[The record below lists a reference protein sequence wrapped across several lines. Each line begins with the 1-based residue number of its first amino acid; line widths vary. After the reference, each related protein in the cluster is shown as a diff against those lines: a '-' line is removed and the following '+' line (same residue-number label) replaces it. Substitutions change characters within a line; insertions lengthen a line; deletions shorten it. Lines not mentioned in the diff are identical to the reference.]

1 MHMYFSE
8 CMHLRQ
14 RKVVPMQRG
23 FPLELLSPDDVE
35 AEGSL
40 MWIGVLLEF
49 ILKPAHTYRSSGRQ
63 RLV

>member
-1 MHMYFSE
+1 
-8 CMHLRQ
+8 
-14 RKVVPMQRG
+14 MQRG

-49 ILKPAHTYRSSGRQ
+49 ILKPAHTYRYSGRQ
-63 RLV
+63 RLVQPG